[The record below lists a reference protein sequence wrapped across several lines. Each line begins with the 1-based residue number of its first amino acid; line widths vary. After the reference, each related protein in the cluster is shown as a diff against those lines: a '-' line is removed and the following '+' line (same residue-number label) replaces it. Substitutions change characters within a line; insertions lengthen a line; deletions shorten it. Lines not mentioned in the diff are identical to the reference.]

1 MSRKIIWIAIT
12 VIAVVAG
19 SILLYNM
26 FYRER
31 ESQAA
36 VEEFEE
42 YTGTHYKISDNYSL
56 PWHKSMNEIAREE
69 GVMDKADE
77 LCDALN
83 GSEYFT
89 YYEVYVTAMR
99 IDG

>member
-1 MSRKIIWIAIT
+1 MAESQFSIEKEILSIRWNGGRMSRKIIWIAIT

-42 YTGTHYKISDNYSL
+42 YTGTEAPAWNVL
-56 PWHKSMNEIAREE
+56 PARRWRRE
-69 GVMDKADE
+69 
-77 LCDALN
+77 
-83 GSEYFT
+83 
-89 YYEVYVTAMR
+89 R
-99 IDG
+99 P

>member
-1 MSRKIIWIAIT
+1 MAESQFSIEKEILSIRWNGGRMSRKIIWIAIT

-36 VEEFEE
+36 VEEF
-42 YTGTHYKISDNYSL
+42 
-56 PWHKSMNEIAREE
+56 
-69 GVMDKADE
+69 
-77 LCDALN
+77 
-83 GSEYFT
+83 
-89 YYEVYVTAMR
+89 
-99 IDG
+99 